1 MNKHR
6 IHTQA
11 VIALA
16 ALAALAGCNT
26 VPEKNMQ
33 LESARSDYR
42 AVQANPQTVE
52 WANPELKLAGEAVSR
67 ADASWAQRDDTAE
80 VNHWAYIAKQRIA
93 VAQETTARKAA
104 EKAVADT
111 DAARDKMRL
120 AARTNEADT
129 AQRTAENAQR
139 QADMA
144 KQDALNA
151 QRQAGDAEARNAAL
165 QAQIKDLNAKKT
177 DRGLVITL
185 GDVLFDTN
193 KTELKAGGAR
203 NVEKL
208 VAFLNQYPQRK
219 AVVEGFTDS
228 VGSDSSNQA
237 LSSRRADSV
246 RMAIVGMGV
255 GSERITAHGYG
266 EAHPVASNDS
276 AEGRQLNRRVEIIL
290 SDDNGS
296 IAPR

>member
-1 MNKHR
+1 M
-6 IHTQA
+6 
-11 VIALA
+11 
-16 ALAALAGCNT
+16 
-26 VPEKNMQ
+26 
-33 LESARSDYR
+33 
-42 AVQANPQTVE
+42 
-52 WANPELKLAGEAVSR
+52 
-67 ADASWAQRDDTAE
+67 
-80 VNHWAYIAKQRIA
+80 
-93 VAQETTARKAA
+93 
-104 EKAVADT
+104 ADT